1 VSKRQT
7 ADVAAPAEPA
17 RSANEFTKS
26 PVKRRVVEASA
37 KLFARKGYSATG
49 IAEIEKAVG
58 LGRGALYHHIG
69 SKENLLYEIS
79 RSHVL
84 DMVEYGEQLALQDL
98 SAEEKFRA
106 LARRLMTTIAENLAE
121 LTVFFSDHRALSK
134 AHATELVGIRNRF
147 EGLWVAILAQGVER
161 GELRETSP
169 VVVKGVLGMFNYSYL
184 WLRPGGKES
193 PEQIADEFCD
203 VLLTGLKKP

>member
-1 VSKRQT
+1 MI
-7 ADVAAPAEPA
+7 
-17 RSANEFTKS
+17 
-26 PVKRRVVEASA
+26 EASA

-98 SAEEKFRA
+98 TAEEKFRA

-134 AHATELVGIRNRF
+134 AHAKELVEIRNRF
-147 EGLWVAILAQGVER
+147 EGIWVGILAQGVEA
-161 GELRETSP
+161 GELREVSA
-169 VVVKGVLGMFNYSYL
+169 VIVKGVLGMFNYSYL
-184 WLRPGGKES
+184 WLRPRGEEP

-203 VLLTGLKKP
+203 VLLEGLKKS

>member
-1 VSKRQT
+1 Q
-7 ADVAAPAEPA
+7 
-17 RSANEFTKS
+17 
-26 PVKRRVVEASA
+26 
-37 KLFARKGYSATG
+37 GYSATG
-49 IAEIEKAVG
+49 IAEIEQAVG

-84 DMVEYGEQLALQDL
+84 DMVEYGEQLALEDL
-98 SAEEKFRA
+98 TAEEKFRA
-106 LARRLMTTIAENLAE
+106 LARRLMTTIAGNLAE

-134 AHATELVGIRNRF
+134 AHAAELTEIRNRF
-147 EGLWVAILAQGVER
+147 ERLWVAILAQGVEE
-161 GELRETSP
+161 GTLRETSP

-184 WLRPGGKES
+184 WLRPRGEES

-203 VLLTGLKKP
+203 VLLAGLKTS